1 MSSCDAWNKGS
12 VLVGTR
18 LPLEVAM
25 PLIIQY
31 FTFNSIKSVIIFF
44 KKSPLQKLVILT

>member
-12 VLVGTR
+12 GLVGTH

-31 FTFNSIKSVIIFF
+31 FTFNTIKSVIIW